1 MVTKKTKTIAIL
13 TEQQYEDM
21 ELWYPYYRLKEAGY
35 KALLVGPKAG
45 ETYKSKHGYEAKSDK
60 GIADI
65 SVQDID
71 GVIIPGGYSPDFM
84 RKNPKMVQLVS
95 DAVAKNKTVAA
106 ICHGP
111 WMLCSARVL
120 KGKRS
125 TSYKS
130 IKDDLENAGA
140 HWIDEEV
147 VVDGCLITSRTPEDL
162 PVFLK
167 AVLESLER

>member
-1 MVTKKTKTIAIL
+1 MVARKTKAIAIL
-13 TEQQYEDM
+13 TEQQHEDP

-45 ETYKSKHGYEAKSDK
+45 EIYKSKHGYEAKSDT

-71 GVIIPGGYSPDFM
+71 GVVIPGGYSPDYM

-120 KGKRS
+120 KGKRA

-147 VVDGCLITSRTPEDL
+147 VVDGCLITSRTPDDL
-162 PVFLK
+162 PVFMK
-167 AVLESLER
+167 AVLENLER